1 VKNQGL
7 GLAAISYD
15 SPEILRTFTEK
26 HGITFPLLSDPGSKT
41 IDAWGIRNREA
52 TGRTAGIPYPGT
64 YVIDRRGVIVSRAFE
79 TAYQE
84 RDTAASILANLQQAA
99 ADSAGTTTVLG
110 KYLSARV
117 GVSDA
122 VAAPGQRVTLTV
134 DITPGR
140 NVHVY
145 APGQHGYIPIALKF
159 ESSPDVAIGVAKYP
173 APREY
178 VFGPLKERVQVFDRP
193 FRITQDV
200 MLALTPVLRQRAAAK
215 ETLTIAGMLE
225 YQACDDKLCFRPDSV
240 PLTWSIGLTPIE
252 R

>member
-7 GLAAISYD
+7 GLAGISYD
-15 SPEILRTFTEK
+15 SPEILRAFTEK

-64 YVIDRRGVIVSRAFE
+64 YVIDRSGVIVSRAFE
-79 TAYQE
+79 SAYQE
-84 RDTAASILANLQQAA
+84 RDTAASILASLQAS
-99 ADSAGTTTVLG
+99 ADSAGATTVLG

-117 GVSDA
+117 GGSDQ

-134 DITPGR
+134 DITPGK

-159 ESSPDVAIGVAKYP
+159 ESSPDFAIGATTYP

-178 VFGPLKERVQVFDRP
+178 VFAPLKERVQVYDRP
-193 FRITQDV
+193 FRIQQDV
-200 MLALTPVLRQRAAAK
+200 MLALTPQLRQRATAK
-215 ETLTIAGMLE
+215 ETLTIAGVLD

-240 PLTWSIGLTPIE
+240 PLRWSIALTPIE